1 MRSAKATIFIP
12 LFAVGYGTNV
22 ATPLFLIYEDRLS
35 LSTWTLTALFAIYP
49 IGLAPA
55 LVFSGP
61 TSDVLGRRRV
71 MVPGVV
77 LSGLASLIMMLGPNS
92 VAMLYVGRFL
102 LGVVSGIVF
111 VVASAWMQEVG
122 SDDPLLTSRQL
133 GVVIYAGFGAGP
145 MVSGVIGQWGPSPL
159 ILPYLTHLALIAV
172 GLVAIMRSPETV
184 VRDPS
189 RRIRP
194 NLGIPAESAKDFFSV
209 VVPTAFGVFGM
220 PSLVFGLF
228 PVLLKPAM
236 PGIAVLISGSLGFLA
251 MSSIVGAQALVG
263 KVGPYRSAPIALL
276 LGTCGTTLGV
286 IAFGTGKW
294 GLILPAAVLMGNASG
309 LAMTSG
315 LRFVDIICRPE
326 DRGALN
332 GSFYAVAYAGMM
344 MPLIVSTIKRSV
356 GSFTPVL
363 GAVALLTFVLMLW
376 LLRSTAMLR
385 QRHQSA
391 NVAR

>member
-391 NVAR
+391 NVGR